1 MKATISRT
9 GKVGETEVSKGKVVS
24 KDVKGK
30 GKARA
35 ISIPPIATRRNEES
49 DEDMYVD
56 PTAVRAAAVHEGS
69 IDLEDTSGGGKLVP
83 FCERR

>member
-1 MKATISRT
+1 M
-9 GKVGETEVSKGKVVS
+9 GETEVSKGKVVS

-56 PTAVRAAAVHEGS
+56 PTAVRAAAVHEGVDRS
-69 IDLEDTSGGGKLVP
+69 RRYVGGGKLVP